1 MSLKKQ
7 LRVFARN
14 HEQQMEEKKLEE
26 ERKKI
31 RSQEDW
37 DIIDR
42 YLSKLL
48 TDVASRKDLVKV
60 GRARF
65 IPIDCLSDCM
75 VCPKDYDDKYIYLKN
90 DSRLKIRHED
100 MKRFCKQHKLKLKYM
115 LDKEHDFIFSHEY
128 IEYHTITYLIGI

>member
-14 HEQQMEEKKLEE
+14 YEQEMEEKKLEE
-26 ERKKI
+26 EQKKI

-37 DIIDR
+37 DIIEN

-48 TDVASRKDLVKV
+48 TNVASRKDLVKV

-65 IPIDCLSDCM
+65 IPIDCHSDCM
-75 VCPKDYDDKYIYLKN
+75 IFPKDYYDKYIYLKN
-90 DSRLKIRHED
+90 GSRLEIRHED
-100 MKRFCKQHKLKLKYM
+100 MKRFCKQHKLKLKYVVN
-115 LDKEHDFIFSHEY
+115 KEYRLIFSYEY
-128 IEYHTITYLIGI
+128 IECQTITYLIGI